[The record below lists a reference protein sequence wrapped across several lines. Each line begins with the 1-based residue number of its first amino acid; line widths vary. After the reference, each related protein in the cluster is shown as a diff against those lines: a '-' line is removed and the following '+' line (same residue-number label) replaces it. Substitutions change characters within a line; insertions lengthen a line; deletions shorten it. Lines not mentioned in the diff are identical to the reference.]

1 MNGQIAIGPARP
13 KGQVHDLAAEFANVP
28 KPALRTVFGKHLG
41 RRIWELARG
50 AEVQGGQSWQPHTPP
65 AATELA
71 NAEIL
76 RGMIGYLSRRGA
88 ETLEQNQRQASAVTL
103 TLAYVDGFQKVARA
117 RLARP
122 TTDPLEI
129 CESAIVLFRT
139 FAPRNVALE
148 SLNLTTSTLQA
159 ESVAE
164 VAADLSC
171 ALAGAQS

>member
-13 KGQVHDLAAEFANVP
+13 KGQIHDIAADFVDVP
-28 KPALRTVFGKHLG
+28 KPVLRTVFGKHLG
-41 RRIWELARG
+41 RRIWELVRG
-50 AEVQGGQSWQPHTPP
+50 SEALDGRSSQPGAPT

-88 ETLEQNQRQASAVTL
+88 ETLEQNQRQASAVSITL
-103 TLAYVDGFQKVARA
+103 TYVDGIQKVARA
-117 RLARP
+117 RIARP

-129 CESAIVLFRT
+129 CEAATTLFRT
-139 FAPRNVALE
+139 LDPCDAALE
-148 SLNLTTSTLQA
+148 SVNLTTSTLQA
-159 ESVAE
+159 ESVVE
-164 VAADLSC
+164 VPADLSC

>member
-13 KGQVHDLAAEFANVP
+13 KGQIHDVAADFAGVP
-28 KPALRTVFGKHLG
+28 KPVLRTVFGKHLG
-41 RRIWELARG
+41 RRIWELSRGTEARD
-50 AEVQGGQSWQPHTPP
+50 GGSSQPGELT

-88 ETLEQNQRQASAVTL
+88 ETLELNQRQASAVAITL
-103 TLAYVDGFQKVARA
+103 TYVDGIQKVARA

-129 CESAIVLFRT
+129 REAAIVLFRT
-139 FAPRNVALE
+139 FEPGDAALE
-148 SLNLTTSTLQA
+148 SVNLTTSTLQA
-159 ESVAE
+159 ESVVELAT
-164 VAADLSC
+164 DLSC

>member
-13 KGQVHDLAAEFANVP
+13 KGQIHDIAAEFADVP
-28 KPALRTVFGKHLG
+28 KPVLRTVFGKHLG

-50 AEVQGGQSWQPHTPP
+50 TEGQDGRSSQPHTPT
-65 AATELA
+65 AATDLA

-88 ETLEQNQRQASAVTL
+88 ETLEQNQRQASAITL
-103 TLAYVDGFQKVARA
+103 TLTYIDGFQKVARA

-122 TTDPLEI
+122 TTDSLEI
-129 CESAIVLFRT
+129 CEAAIVLFRT
-139 FAPRNVALE
+139 FDPRNVALE

-159 ESVAE
+159 ESVVE